1 MLQSIATKT
10 NNKETEFEKKI
21 KQDKFIKF
29 QNIMQSKLLFF
40 MPQCSYK
47 KNQMYAQMYIKT
59 LNPIYSNRDCS
70 HFWGFHY
77 NFCHIYL
84 WGSIME
90 FKRNISIIYTKKI

>member
-1 MLQSIATKT
+1 MQSITTKT
-10 NNKETEFEKKI
+10 NNKETEFKKKI
-21 KQDKFIKF
+21 KQDKCIKF

-47 KNQMYAQMYIKT
+47 KNLMYAQMYIKT
-59 LNPIYSNRDCS
+59 LNPIYLNRDRS